1 MLPNVSLLQVSIVLA
16 TLIVASIA
24 YLYFRDRQMV
34 GGLKEFL
41 KEGKYKLR
49 VQLPVKAPFVY
60 EKLFKVTSYDG
71 QIKPGLPYT
80 LILGIRVTGTG
91 KDRISYNY
99 IGCYFPPQVQI
110 SDEWLHSWKH
120 KVAERGDNWAE
131 KSGVEKTE
139 KNWGSKGIPD
149 NLPIRAARVDDGVIL
164 AWNGLHTKE
173 HVEARIND
181 VLASL

>member
-1 MLPNVSLLQVSIVLA
+1 MLPNVSLLQVIIVLA
-16 TLIVASIA
+16 TLIVASVA
-24 YLYFRDRQMV
+24 YLYFRDRQMI
-34 GGLKEFL
+34 GGLKDFL

-49 VQLPVKAPFVY
+49 VQPPIKSPFVY
-60 EKLFKVTSYDG
+60 EHITKITSYDG
-71 QIKPGLPYT
+71 WMKTEIPYT
-80 LILGIRVTGTG
+80 LILGLRVTGTG
-91 KDRISYNY
+91 EDSISYQY
-99 IGCYFPPQVQI
+99 IGFYFPQQMQL
-110 SDEWLHSWKH
+110 SDEWLQGWQY
-120 KVAERGDNWAE
+120 KVAERGDHWAAKSNME
-131 KSGVEKTE
+131 KVE